1 MKIKTSYLVHFIIL
15 FLLVL
20 FILFAPIPYAQ
31 AKTVDLTDPSIFR
44 PMMSRISFYTS
55 AINETDDSPE
65 IAANG
70 QNIWKLYQS
79 GSNTCASNDLK
90 FGTVLHIPD
99 IGFCVVRDRMNKR
112 FDNTFRV
119 DYYMGYD
126 KKRAKQEGIKYKSI
140 KIFKNM

>member
-1 MKIKTSYLVHFIIL
+1 MILPPVDFTPPAIYWPMK
-15 FLLVL
+15 
-20 FILFAPIPYAQ
+20 
-31 AKTVDLTDPSIFR
+31 
-44 PMMSRISFYTS
+44 SRVSFYTS
-55 AINETDDSPE
+55 DVNETDSSPE

-70 QNIWKLYQS
+70 QNIWKLYKA

-90 FGTVLHIPD
+90 FGTILYIPD

-126 KKRAKQEGIKYKSI
+126 KKRAKQGGVQRKIIKV
-140 KIFKNM
+140 FKKM